1 MTVRGVQYGE
11 RVNVHTLYI
20 DLHVHFGSIVIN
32 STLFEL
38 SSYSMNAVVKT

>member
-11 RVNVHTLYI
+11 RVNVHKLYI
-20 DLHVHFGSIVIN
+20 DLHVRFGSIAIN

-38 SSYSMNAVVKT
+38 SPYSINAVVKT